1 MKPTTNSKVRALGK
15 RELRTLFKDL
25 RIKDGLRE
33 DEIGSDEFSYWYNK
47 SRDGMRGNYLVC
59 EIIDSEPAHRADD
72 QVISRHF
79 YCQIDI
85 FSIQSF
91 ETKELIRFIERLE
104 NKLTEHRFEV
114 NFSDELFESDTG
126 LYHQILIIS
135 KIYF

>member
-1 MKPTTNSKVRALGK
+1 MKSITNSNVRALGK
-15 RELRTLFKDL
+15 KELRMVFKDL
-25 RIKDGLRE
+25 RIKDGFRE

-47 SRDGMRGNYLVC
+47 SRDGMCNNYLVY
-59 EIIDSEPAHRADD
+59 EIIDSEPAYRADD
-72 QVISRHF
+72 HVISRNF

-104 NKLTEHRFEV
+104 NKLTEYRFEV
-114 NFSDELFESDTG
+114 EFSDELFESDTR
-126 LYHQILIIS
+126 LHHQILIIS

>member
-1 MKPTTNSKVRALGK
+1 MKPITNSKVRALGK
-15 RELRTLFKDL
+15 KELRMVFKDL
-25 RIKDGLRE
+25 RIKDGFRE

-47 SRDGMRGNYLVC
+47 SRDGMRDNYLVY
-59 EIIDSEPAHRADD
+59 EIIDSEPAYRADD
-72 QVISRHF
+72 HVISRNF

-104 NKLTEHRFEV
+104 NKLTEYRFEV
-114 NFSDELFESDTG
+114 EFSDELFESDTR
-126 LYHQILIIS
+126 LHHQILIIS